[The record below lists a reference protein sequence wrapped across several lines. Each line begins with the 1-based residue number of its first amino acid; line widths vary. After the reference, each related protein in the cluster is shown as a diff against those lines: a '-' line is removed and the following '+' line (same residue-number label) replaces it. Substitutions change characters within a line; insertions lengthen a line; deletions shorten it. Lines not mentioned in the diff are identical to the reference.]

1 MNASGSDMAEAQHR
15 LAQALKVLKGVQVR
29 QQGVLQAGDIQEA
42 DRLLL
47 VEEGFLKPV
56 IKGWYIC
63 ANPNDRPGDST
74 AWYVSYWVFLA
85 AYLEFRF
92 GSNYCLNPEAS
103 LKLHTGNTLVPEQM
117 VVVTSQGGTST
128 LTLPFGSSLLIYEDS
143 RNFPQERT
151 RKKGLQ
157 VSTLPE
163 SLCRL
168 PPRIFQRYPHE
179 VEIALGMIRDVG
191 ELLTILLQREN
202 MASAAGRL
210 TGALRF
216 MQRDDDAQRVIETM
230 RIARHRVRETN
241 PFSIAAPSLGK
252 GHERSPY
259 ALRLASM
266 WSSWREDVQDEFPAP
281 PGLPD
286 AIEGYLQDVDERYVA
301 DAYHSLSIEGY
312 KVTEELIER
321 IAREGWNPAQYVQDN
336 EDRNAMAAKGYLQAF
351 RAVRRDL
358 ISILEGGNPGAICR
372 TAHHRW
378 YAELFAPSVE
388 AGIIE
393 PKELAGYR
401 TGPVFIRN
409 ARHIPL
415 PPEALMDAMEM
426 LFNLIEH
433 EEHPAV
439 RAVLGHHLLVF
450 IHPWFDGNGRIG
462 RFLMN
467 ALLASGGYPWTVIRV
482 EHRQSYMQALDE
494 ASSGGNIRPLAAFI
508 VRQMQE
514 DA

>member
-1 MNASGSDMAEAQHR
+1 MAEAQHK
-15 LAQALKVLKGVQVR
+15 LAQALKVLKEVQER
-29 QQGVLQAGDIQEA
+29 QQGVLQTGDLQEA
-42 DRLLL
+42 DRFLL

-63 ANPNDRPGDST
+63 VNPNDRPGDST

-85 AYLEFRF
+85 AYLAFRF

-117 VVVTSQGGTST
+117 VVVTAQGGTST
-128 LTLPFGSSLLIYEDS
+128 LTLPFGSSLLIYEDA
-143 RNFPQERT
+143 RNFPQERI
-151 RKKGLQ
+151 RRKGLQ
-157 VSTLPE
+157 AYTLPE

-179 VEIALGMIRDVG
+179 AEIALGMIRDMG

-210 TGALRF
+210 IGALRF
-216 MQRDDDAQRVIETM
+216 MQRDDDAQRILDTM
-230 RIARHRVRETN
+230 RLAGHRVRATN
-241 PFSIAAPSLGK
+241 PFSIEAPSLSK

-266 WSSWREDVQDEFPAP
+266 WNAWREDVLGEFPAP

-286 AIEGYLQDVDERYVA
+286 AIERYLQDVDERYVT

-312 KVTEELIER
+312 KVTEALIER
-321 IAREGWNPAQYVQDN
+321 IARDGWNPEHHVQDD
-336 EDRNAMAAKGYLQAF
+336 EDRNAMAAKGYQQAF
-351 RAVRRDL
+351 KAVRRDL
-358 ISILEGGNPGAICR
+358 IPILKGENPGAICR
-372 TAHHRW
+372 TVHHRW
-378 YAELFAPSVE
+378 YAELFAPSVA

-401 TGPVFIRN
+401 SGPVFIRN

-415 PPEALMDAMEM
+415 PPEALVDAMEM

-439 RAVLGHHLLVF
+439 RAVVGHHLLVF

-482 EHRQSYMQALDE
+482 EHRQAYMHALDE
-494 ASSGGNIRPLAAFI
+494 ASSHKKIRPLAAFI
-508 VRQMQE
+508 ARQMQE

>member
-1 MNASGSDMAEAQHR
+1 MTEVQHK
-15 LAQALKVLKGVQVR
+15 LAQALKVLKDVQER
-29 QQGVLQAGDIQEA
+29 QQGVVQTGDLQEP

-47 VEEGFLKPV
+47 VEAGFLKPV

-63 ANPNDRPGDST
+63 ANPNDQPGDST

-85 AYLEFRF
+85 AYLASRF

-117 VVVTSQGGTST
+117 VVVTPQGGTST
-128 LTLPFGSSLLIYEDS
+128 LSLPFGSSLLIYKDT
-143 RNFPQERT
+143 RNFPRERVC
-151 RKKGLQ
+151 KKGLQ
-157 VSTLPE
+157 VYTRTD

-168 PPRIFQRYPHE
+168 PPRAFQRYPHE
-179 VEIALGMIRDVG
+179 VEIALGMMRDVG
-191 ELLTILLQREN
+191 ELLTVLLQREN
-202 MASAAGRL
+202 MVSAAGRL
-210 TGALRF
+210 IGALRF
-216 MQRDDDAQRVIETM
+216 MHRDDDAQRVLETM
-230 RIARHRVRETN
+230 RLAGHKVRETN
-241 PFSIAAPSLGK
+241 PFTLAMPSLGK
-252 GHERSPY
+252 VGERSPY

-266 WSSWREDVQDEFPAP
+266 WSSWRADVTDEFPVP

-286 AIEGYLQDVDERYVA
+286 DKEEYLQDVDERYVA

-312 KVTEELIER
+312 KVTEDLIER
-321 IAREGWNPAQYVQDN
+321 IARVGWNPERDVHDQ
-336 EDRNAMAAKGYLQAF
+336 EDRNAMAAKGYQQAF
-351 RAVRRDL
+351 KAVRSDL
-358 ISILEGGNPGAICR
+358 IPILEGKNPGEICR
-372 TAHHRW
+372 KAHHRW
-378 YAELFAPSVE
+378 YAELFAPSVA

-401 TGPVFIRN
+401 SGPVFIRN

-415 PPEALMDAMEM
+415 APEVLVDAMEM
-426 LFNLIEH
+426 LFTLIEH

-467 ALLASGGYPWTVIRV
+467 ALLASGGYPWTVIKV
-482 EHRQSYMQALDE
+482 EHRQAYMQALDE
-494 ASSGGNIRPLAAFI
+494 ASSRGNIRPLTAFI
-508 VRQMQE
+508 AREMQE
-514 DA
+514 RV